1 MFMSP
6 RQRELVS
13 PGTRMKFR
21 SLATNLTVRTIG
33 EAWQSHNFAPIPD
46 DELRYTDSSIRRTTF
61 ESYAAA
67 VDWTDRGHVTR
78 ALRVFEDLIRT
89 GQREG
94 WSGPWLDD
102 LMERLR
108 RDGLQIDERGRI
120 TEIPGTWT
128 PAAPTQSAS
137 RTDNRSVALT
147 EVTRRRIAEALGT
160 TDWTGGLGDLS
171 FLERLYDLDA
181 LPSHDSRF
189 ATAREDI
196 AKHRYANDDWDNDWI
211 FSDDRF
217 GLGRG
222 LDETLLRFLSETL
235 HPAVRTDEEEVAR
248 LVTVLNK
255 VLAPDGYVLEPAT
268 VISGYPVYRAGRLA
282 ERTASGESDGDAAA
296 REDPDPIPGS
306 RHSSEPS
313 TATSSA
319 AADGAARV
327 RRLARGDRKDY
338 SCERL
343 PFADGG
349 QADVFRAIHKP
360 TGASVVLKKLRDR
373 NPPERKR
380 ARMKREITLG
390 RWLDGHPHAMP
401 ILDADPGH
409 TWFVMPYAPFTAEQ
423 RRDQLAEPSELRK
436 LVDALCSVLS
446 ATHQAG
452 WLHRDIKPANVL
464 MHDGRWVLADWGIAR
479 RPRGQTTDP
488 QRTRVGVPF
497 GSDGFAA
504 PELSVDAHGATDAAD
519 VYSIGQLIGWAV
531 TGTMPAINVPLLP
544 QAGPWRSIVRQATQ
558 TDPARRPPTVRAL
571 RQLVIQETQAPTQS
585 AFVKAQALQ
594 REMESGS
601 ATAAHEL
608 IALAAR
614 HTDDAPLYCDLL
626 VKLPLRPLLPA
637 LLADAQRA
645 IDIVR
650 AMAALLGTH
659 RSPERGEVD
668 ATIMWLIRIAQR
680 AAASGV
686 LDLLE
691 ECCDGAFEW
700 DGRWDQWGP
709 QKDIA
714 AWLRTL
720 QGDSASSVA
729 SMLRQHPT
737 CAEHFTHIADDVDVD
752 HRIRA
757 ALTHLADARPAPE
770 KADAIRPS
778 PPGLR

>member
-1 MFMSP
+1 
-6 RQRELVS
+6 
-13 PGTRMKFR
+13 MKFR
-21 SLATNLTVRTIG
+21 SLATNLTLRTIA

-46 DELRYTDSSIRRTTF
+46 DELRYTDSSVRRTNF

-78 ALRVFEDLIRT
+78 ALRVFEDMIRT
-89 GQREG
+89 GLREG

-102 LMERLR
+102 LAERMQQ
-108 RDGLQIDERGRI
+108 DGLQIDERGRI
-120 TEIPGTWT
+120 TEIPGTLT
-128 PAAPTQSAS
+128 PAVPTQGSS
-137 RTDNRSVALT
+137 RTGNLRVALT
-147 EVTRRRIAEALGT
+147 EVSRRRIAEALST

-222 LDETLLRFLSETL
+222 PDETLLRFLSETV
-235 HPAVRTDEEEVAR
+235 HPTVRTDEQEVAH
-248 LVTVLNK
+248 LVTVLNT
-255 VLAPDGYVLEPAT
+255 VLAPDGYILEPAT
-268 VISGYPVYRAGRLA
+268 VISGYPVYRASRLA
-282 ERTASGESDGDAAA
+282 DRAASGASTGDVAA
-296 REDPDPIPGS
+296 REDPDPMFGS
-306 RHSSEPS
+306 RHSPALWNS
-313 TATSSA
+313 TSSA
-319 AADGAARV
+319 AADDAARV
-327 RRLARGDRKDY
+327 RRLARGERKDY
-338 SCERL
+338 ACERL

-360 TGASVVLKKLRDR
+360 TGAKVVLKKLRDR

-446 ATHQAG
+446 ATHEAG
-452 WLHRDIKPANVL
+452 WVHRDIKPANVL
-464 MHDGRWVLADWGIAR
+464 MHEGRWVLADWGIAR

-488 QRTRVGVPF
+488 QRTRVGVRF

-531 TGTMPAINVPLLP
+531 TGKMPAINVPLVP
-544 QAGPWRSIVRQATQ
+544 PAGQWRSVVRQATQ
-558 TDPARRPPTVRAL
+558 TDPARRPPTVQAL
-571 RQLVIQETQAPTQS
+571 RQLVIQETQPPTQS
-585 AFVKAQALQ
+585 AFLKAQALQ
-594 REMESGS
+594 RDMESGS

-626 VKLPLRPLLPA
+626 VELPLQFLLPA

-668 ATIMWLIRIAQR
+668 ATIMWLIQIAQR
-680 AAASGV
+680 AAVSGA

-691 ECCDGAFEW
+691 ECCSGAFEW
-700 DGRWDQWGP
+700 DANWDQWGP

-720 QGDSASSVA
+720 TGDSASSVA
-729 SMLRQHPT
+729 SILRQHPT
-737 CAEHFTHIADDVDVD
+737 CAQHLSHLANDVQVD

-757 ALTHLADARPAPE
+757 ALTQLGDASPAPS
-770 KADAIRPS
+770 KADAVRPS